1 MGEAEVEQ
9 DPAAVEVLAGGRLA
23 VVVQQLEVA
32 PDLGLA
38 QGPLPLLG
46 QGLLLQVPAH
56 WYQGQLGLRLQ
67 GETFNL
73 TPPKLSVR
81 NPLISSLRRTA
92 TVPGVVVEG
101 QAAAHQHPAHTK
113 VKPGDGPHLHC
124 SSVIHSNNAR
134 YITARYCCVPRGLD
148 SLIFANSPARD
159 LLSSSV

>member
-56 WYQGQLGLRLQ
+56 
-67 GETFNL
+67 
-73 TPPKLSVR
+73 
-81 NPLISSLRRTA
+81 
-92 TVPGVVVEG
+92 
-101 QAAAHQHPAHTK
+101 
-113 VKPGDGPHLHC
+113 
-124 SSVIHSNNAR
+124 
-134 YITARYCCVPRGLD
+134 
-148 SLIFANSPARD
+148 
-159 LLSSSV
+159 